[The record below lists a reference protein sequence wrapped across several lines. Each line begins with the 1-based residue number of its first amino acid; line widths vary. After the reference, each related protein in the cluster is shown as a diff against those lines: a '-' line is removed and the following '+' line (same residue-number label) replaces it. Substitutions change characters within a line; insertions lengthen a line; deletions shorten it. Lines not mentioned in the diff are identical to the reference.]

1 MDVQMP
7 EVNGL
12 EATRRIRQLEDES
25 GRAHSI
31 IVAMTASAMSGD
43 RERCLAA
50 GMDDYLSKP
59 VRPEAVQS
67 VLERW
72 GPVNSPSPLPLG
84 EGARRAGEGDLTHTP
99 VHGPTAC
106 SPNTATPPAP
116 DPAPVDLERLTEMSG
131 PDEASV
137 RELTDLYLT
146 QTQDQMAA
154 LTTALQ
160 TGSASQV
167 EHVAHKAAGASS
179 TCGMVAVVPHLRELE
194 TLGRNGQLDGAD
206 AVLQT
211 AIRELDRI
219 RQFLAQ
225 YLDQLRAGPR
235 TDNP

>member
-1 MDVQMP
+1 
-7 EVNGL
+7 
-12 EATRRIRQLEDES
+12 
-25 GRAHSI
+25 
-31 IVAMTASAMSGD
+31 
-43 RERCLAA
+43 
-50 GMDDYLSKP
+50 
-59 VRPEAVQS
+59 
-67 VLERW
+67 
-72 GPVNSPSPLPLG
+72 
-84 EGARRAGEGDLTHTP
+84 
-99 VHGPTAC
+99 
-106 SPNTATPPAP
+106 
-116 DPAPVDLERLTEMSG
+116 MSG

-194 TLGRNGQLDGAD
+194 TLGRNGQLDGAQ

-211 AIRELDRI
+211 ATRELDRI
-219 RQFLAQ
+219 REFLAH

-235 TDNP
+235 ADNP